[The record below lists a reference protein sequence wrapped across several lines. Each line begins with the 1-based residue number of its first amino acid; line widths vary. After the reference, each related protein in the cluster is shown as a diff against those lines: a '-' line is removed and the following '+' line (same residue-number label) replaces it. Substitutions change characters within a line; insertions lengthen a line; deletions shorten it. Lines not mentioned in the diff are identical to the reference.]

1 LPDERRPTHCP
12 TFNLPLGAIDITR
25 AMNKYAE
32 HAHGPFRQS
41 CIKTEVPM
49 SVPFLSTLEI
59 RNLIERALLPD
70 LCTCACTDGRT
81 LDLTLQKLDEPEQ
94 RVVLSGIPLESLQS
108 SRAIANLIGEARYLL
123 VQSTTQRHRVSG

>member
-1 LPDERRPTHCP
+1 LPDERRSTHCP

-32 HAHGPFRQS
+32 HAHGPFRQT
-41 CIKTEVPM
+41 CIKTEVFM

-70 LCTCACTDGRT
+70 LCTCECTDGRT
-81 LDLTLQKLDEPEQ
+81 LDLTLQRQDDLAQ
-94 RVVLSGIPLESLQS
+94 RVVLNGIPLESLQS

-123 VQSTTQRHRVSG
+123 VQGTTQRHRVSG

>member
-1 LPDERRPTHCP
+1 LPDERRPAHDPC
-12 TFNLPLGAIDITR
+12 FNLQLGAIDIAK

-32 HAHGPFRQS
+32 QGQAPGRQI
-41 CIKTEVPM
+41 CIKTEVLM

-94 RVVLSGIPLESLQS
+94 RVVLNRIPLESLQS

-123 VQSTTQRHRVSG
+123 AQKAPQRHRVSG

>member
-1 LPDERRPTHCP
+1 
-12 TFNLPLGAIDITR
+12 
-25 AMNKYAE
+25 
-32 HAHGPFRQS
+32 
-41 CIKTEVPM
+41 M

-70 LCTCACTDGRT
+70 LCTCVCTDGRT

-108 SRAIANLIGEARYLL
+108 SRAIANLIGEARYRL